1 MYRMLAAA
9 ATRDAAATADADAA
23 TARFAAVDPLF
34 RVIALAAP
42 APPFEG
48 KPLDPPLRS
57 RFNAALVPPVS
68 AEELA
73 DSAAVGGL
81 GRQQTADLLAAA
93 SALQSLEAQALAL
106 ALA

>member
-1 MYRMLAAA
+1 MLAAA
-9 ATRDAAATADADAA
+9 ATRDAAATADADDAA
-23 TARFAAVDPLF
+23 TARFAPVDPLF

-57 RFNAALVPPVS
+57 RFNAALVPPVF

-73 DSAAVGGL
+73 DSAAIGGL
-81 GRQQTADLLAAA
+81 GSQQTADLLAAA